1 MLKEFKNFAMRGN
14 VVDMAIGVIIGGA
27 FGKIVNSVVSDI
39 IMPPLGKILGQVNF
53 RDLFINLSD
62 QTFTSLAE
70 AQKAGAPVL
79 AYGNFFQ
86 TIVDF
91 VIISFSI
98 FLMIKFMERLRKK
111 DAAAPEAPKGPTD
124 IEVLLEIRDLLKK

>member
-111 DAAAPEAPKGPTD
+111 DAAAPEVPKGPTD

>member
-14 VVDMAIGVIIGGA
+14 VVDMAVGVIIGGA